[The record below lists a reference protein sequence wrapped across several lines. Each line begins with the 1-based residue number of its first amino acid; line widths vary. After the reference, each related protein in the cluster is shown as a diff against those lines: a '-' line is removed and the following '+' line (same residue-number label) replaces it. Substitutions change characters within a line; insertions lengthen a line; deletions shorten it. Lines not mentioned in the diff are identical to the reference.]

1 MEIHGSRRKGMYE
14 GANRLFLLDFSRSS
28 FLSFIL
34 SLAHLQLAAATD
46 RYGSKPFLNLFVVRH
61 HAFSRD
67 VVLRRVHLEVDTLEV
82 EIDADMLNGL
92 NVRKSKKHRKLFIY
106 CCRIDQKTVGRRRGR
121 RCVLSVDTACEFRL
135 AEYGNDTPVL
145 PRTI

>member
-1 MEIHGSRRKGMYE
+1 MC
-14 GANRLFLLDFSRSS
+14 A
-28 FLSFIL
+28 LSVLWF
-34 SLAHLQLAAATD
+34 QLAAAQD

-92 NVRKSKKHRKLFIY
+92 NVRTENTWQENLFTS
-106 CCRIDQKTVGRRRGR
+106 TVA
-121 RCVLSVDTACEFRL
+121 LSILAERESPCSYSANTGEFLSSGAAVFLSCFPREDFRL
-135 AEYGNDTPVL
+135 QEV
-145 PRTI
+145 